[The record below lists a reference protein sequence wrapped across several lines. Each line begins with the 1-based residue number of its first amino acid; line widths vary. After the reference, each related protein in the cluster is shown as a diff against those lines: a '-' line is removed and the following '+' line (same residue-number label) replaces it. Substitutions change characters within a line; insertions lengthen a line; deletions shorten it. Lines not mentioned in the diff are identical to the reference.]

1 MKVNISVDMEH
12 DCPPYATTYRGVEE
26 GTPKILAVLAQEQVS
41 ATFFT
46 TGDVARKHP
55 EMVRQIVSQGHELGC
70 HGDTHT
76 L

>member
-55 EMVRQIVSQGHELGC
+55 KATSWAVTGTPTPCLARC
-70 HGDTHT
+70 HGK
-76 L
+76 